1 MSLFSRRPGPG
12 RHQQRKVGLHLLSWR
27 GVSFPTCLRG
37 GQSAV
42 MYQALAE
49 AGRVDLR
56 L

>member
-1 MSLFSRRPGPG
+1 MEKAREFQKNTYFSFIDCAKAFDCAD
-12 RHQQRKVGLHLLSWR
+12 HNKL
-27 GVSFPTCLRG
+27 CRG

-49 AGRVDLR
+49 AGRVDLG